1 MPNMNAGFC
10 IFFDWVEVLNDLDP
24 ADAMAVIRAIAD
36 YEKNGVDPV
45 EAVPKHVRAVM
56 FAQIKRREQ
65 VSEARA
71 KAGRASAE
79 ARSVDVCSNNAEQ
92 NSTSVEQDAT
102 TITKTITETITKTDN
117 NNIYTSSN
125 EEVSR
130 ARKRFVP
137 PTIGEIRDY
146 CNENGYRID
155 ADAFIDHYQSVGWKV
170 GNKPMKDWKAA
181 VRTWARRDREKM
193 PKKGE
198 TSFDTDDFFELAQKR
213 AYSDT
218 ELSGISKKLVG
229 VTA

>member
-45 EAVPKHVRAVM
+45 EAVPKNVRAVVRLM

-79 ARSVDVCSNNAEQ
+79 ARSADVCSNNAEQ

-102 TITKTITETITKTDN
+102 TITKTITETITETDN

-137 PTIGEIRDY
+137 PTVGEVRDY

-170 GNKPMKDWKAA
+170 GNKPMRDWRAA
-181 VRTWARRDREKM
+181 VRTWVRRDKERGIK
-193 PKKGE
+193 PKVPAE
-198 TSFDTDDFFELAQKR
+198 SSFDENEWMRTNLKR
-213 AYSDT
+213 IYGEA
-218 ELSGISKKLVG
+218 G
-229 VTA
+229 A